1 MANTFLFESG
11 APMGKSLYEADQI
24 DTVREIRALAKAH
37 GCALHLPT
45 DVAVST
51 EFAKGAGRK
60 IVPADACPED
70 HMILDA
76 GPQSVAAFQIVLG
89 KARTILWN
97 GPLGAFE
104 IPPFDAAT
112 LTLARTAASLTQ
124 EGRCVAVAGG
134 GDTVSALNAAGV
146 TEQFTYVSAAGGAF
160 LEWLEGKTL
169 PGIAA
174 LMRAAQAA

>member
-1 MANTFLFESG
+1 
-11 APMGKSLYEADQI
+11 
-24 DTVREIRALAKAH
+24 
-37 GCALHLPT
+37 
-45 DVAVST
+45 
-51 EFAKGAGRK
+51 
-60 IVPADACPED
+60 
-70 HMILDA
+70 MILDA